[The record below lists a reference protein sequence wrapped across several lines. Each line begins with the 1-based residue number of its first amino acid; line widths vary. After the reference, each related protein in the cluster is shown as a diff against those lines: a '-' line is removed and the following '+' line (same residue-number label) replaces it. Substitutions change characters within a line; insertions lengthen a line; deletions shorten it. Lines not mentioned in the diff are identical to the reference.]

1 LVSEPIEGV
10 EIQNRYN
17 CYKGVGVA
25 LLKDGWFLAF
35 FERDGSEKKF
45 FTKKP
50 DYMDRNVY
58 AKLIQFQKN
67 ENYNPDSE
75 RDWYHSSLR
84 GKAAPKNARY
94 NILVKKNEPDHEL
107 IPTNQKVAP
116 NYEVSSARA
125 HDGKIFVSW
134 SKGHELEQK
143 KTMAKIIDP

>member
-1 LVSEPIEGV
+1 
-10 EIQNRYN
+10 
-17 CYKGVGVA
+17 VA

-58 AKLIQFQKN
+58 AKLINIQKN

-75 RDWYHSSLR
+75 KDWYHSSLK
-84 GKAAPKNARY
+84 GKPSPKNARY
-94 NILVKKNEPDHEL
+94 NILTKPNEPDHEL
-107 IPTNQKVAP
+107 IPTSEQVTP
-116 NYEVSSARA
+116 NYEVTATRA
-125 HDGKIFVSW
+125 HNGKIFVSW
-134 SKGHELEQK
+134 SAGHDPGQK